1 MIGRKLEGRKGGS
14 EGRREGRERIR
25 GRKGRG
31 KKGGK
36 ERQSEEGKKG
46 WKEQG

>member
-1 MIGRKLEGRKGGS
+1 MIGRKLEGRRGGS
-14 EGRREGRERIR
+14 EGRRERIR